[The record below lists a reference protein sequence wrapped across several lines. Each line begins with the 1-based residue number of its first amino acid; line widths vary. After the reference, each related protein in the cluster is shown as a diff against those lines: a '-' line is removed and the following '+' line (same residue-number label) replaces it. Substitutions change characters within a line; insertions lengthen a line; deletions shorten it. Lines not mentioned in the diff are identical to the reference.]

1 MNLNAELEAA
11 LLDLTQSGTSARATL
26 QFKGSEVF
34 FDGHF
39 PERPVLP
46 AVVQVAVAMFVAD
59 RVAGRALQLV
69 EVTRATFL
77 NPTGPGV
84 PLQLEVS
91 LEPAEKGRLRVK
103 ALLREGEKPVA
114 ELSLRVVPQ
123 DAPSQ

>member
-1 MNLNAELEAA
+1 MSLNAELEAA
-11 LLDLTQSGTSARATL
+11 LLGLTQSGTSACATL

-46 AVVQVAVAMFVAD
+46 AVVQLAAAVFVAG
-59 RVAGRALQLV
+59 RVAGQDLQLV

-84 PLQLEVS
+84 PLTLEVS
-91 LEPAEKGRLRVK
+91 LEPAEEGRLRVK
-103 ALLREGEKPVA
+103 ASLRQSDQPVA

-123 DAPSQ
+123 DAPAQ